1 MCVINSDSNLKHYK
15 LEPLFG
21 INSDKVQWRG
31 GEGGGGEVRGRRRA
45 VEEVRDR
52 GRRESD
58 QRGERAVDVGRGEK
72 NEARRKDERG
82 R

>member
-31 GEGGGGEVRGRRRA
+31 GGR
-45 VEEVRDR
+45 
-52 GRRESD
+52 
-58 QRGERAVDVGRGEK
+58 GRGEGRK
-72 NEARRKDERG
+72 EKEVEKEAEGRERRRKEFCLLHKRHFQV
-82 R
+82 

>member
-31 GEGGGGEVRGRRRA
+31 GGEGEGGGAEGEGSREGGGRKR
-45 VEEVRDR
+45 EEKE
-52 GRRESD
+52 GILS
-58 QRGERAVDVGRGEK
+58 AT
-72 NEARRKDERG
+72 
-82 R
+82 